1 MIMAEDI
8 EYLQLKLMGR
18 IRSSEIVGPG
28 YMKTSIA
35 AAAARPQRRKGKL
48 MYSGIR
54 KAFVLD
60 ADEFRS

>member
-35 AAAARPQRRKGKL
+35 AAATLELVVDTGLKGEGA
-48 MYSGIR
+48 S
-54 KAFVLD
+54 
-60 ADEFRS
+60 